1 LSHSLEYDLTVFGS
15 FSFDLIETAS
25 GEKVECAGGSGNY
38 FSLSAYLA
46 GASVV
51 PVGYFSNRIG
61 ENILEKIERKL
72 PLVYLKRD
80 GDISFHIR
88 YDENWN
94 DHYLKDIDRDI
105 EIFDYKAIPETP
117 FVHVAVIS
125 NERHQLEILKYFKE
139 KGSFVS
145 SGTYLLRIKREK
157 KNVLNTI
164 EVSDLFFLNRLEALS
179 LSGSHSF
186 DDVLS
191 FFSKMNRM
199 IVITKGKDGA
209 VFVNGK
215 KIYEVNC
222 VQPERVRD
230 VTGAGESFAGGFI
243 GSFIRYRDPLLSL
256 KFGSTLSS
264 FVIEDFGIN
273 RLLEIEREDVMK
285 RLKEVYGD

>member
-1 LSHSLEYDLTVFGS
+1 MSHSLEYDLTVFGS

-105 EIFDYKAIPETP
+105 EIFDVTNGDGFFTGVNKQSRY
-117 FVHVAVIS
+117 FVRDIAF
-125 NERHQLEILKYFKE
+125 RHRLL
-139 KGSFVS
+139 SFLFGVFTELHFE
-145 SGTYLLRIKREK
+145 GFNFFIFLG
-157 KNVLNTI
+157 
-164 EVSDLFFLNRLEALS
+164 EVSLYDCVVDKYCVVEVSAFNLQYF
-179 LSGSHSF
+179 
-186 DDVLS
+186 
-191 FFSKMNRM
+191 
-199 IVITKGKDGA
+199 A
-209 VFVNGK
+209 VF
-215 KIYEVNC
+215 
-222 VQPERVRD
+222 
-230 VTGAGESFAGGFI
+230 
-243 GSFIRYRDPLLSL
+243 
-256 KFGSTLSS
+256 
-264 FVIEDFGIN
+264 
-273 RLLEIEREDVMK
+273 
-285 RLKEVYGD
+285 